1 MQTMRLTATGGL
13 VALALAAAGCAS
25 ATTARNH
32 AVPKLHI
39 GQGTAAALMA
49 PSMAGVSGG
58 QYVLAGDLPTQP
70 THARVWRWP
79 AGQAVGRSDAAR
91 LAAALAITGT
101 PQRHA
106 HGWVVAGPTGEV
118 HVRDGGSESWTYARA
133 DLESCPPY
141 MIDVDSNQ
149 SVGSGCAMAVPT
161 VGVAPGPPSATAAGG
176 TASGGTVS
184 APPPPPPP
192 SPGPNNAATVAAA
205 HDLLAGLGISGS
217 QHVQQ
222 GGPGVS
228 TLSVSPTLDSLQ
240 TQGLEISV
248 DVDSRGIRSG
258 TGFLSLPK
266 AGDDYPLRTAKSA
279 FDDLANLPR
288 PMIAQYCPA
297 GPAPASC
304 PPPKPMQVTGATL
317 GLALRMDDAS
327 PVLVPAWFFTVAGSS
342 QPLAVVAVDAGYID
356 EGRLPIDGGGVPGG
370 APGGVP
376 VQSTPSM
383 SPVMRPPVE
392 SSPTLP
398 ANSAPA
404 AVPPVSPAVSAQ

>member
-1 MQTMRLTATGGL
+1 MQTMRLTAAGGL

-32 AVPKLHI
+32 AAPKLHI
-39 GQGTAAALMA
+39 GHGTAAALIA
-49 PSMAGVSGG
+49 PAMGGVSAG

-79 AGQAVGRSDAAR
+79 AGQAVGRGDVAR
-91 LAAALAITGT
+91 LAAALGITGT

-106 HGWVVAGPTGEV
+106 HGWVVTGPAGEV

-133 DLESCPPY
+133 DLENCPPY

-149 SVGSGCAMAVPT
+149 NVGSGCAMAMPT
-161 VGVAPGPPSATAAGG
+161 VAVAP
-176 TASGGTVS
+176 ASPGSTVS

-192 SPGPNNAATVAAA
+192 SPGPDDAATVAAA

-217 QHVQQ
+217 QHVLP

-228 TLSVSPTLDSLQ
+228 TLSVSPTLASLP
-240 TQGLEISV
+240 TEGLEISV
-248 DVDSRGIRSG
+248 DVDARGIRSG
-258 TGFLSLPK
+258 TGFLAFPK
-266 AGDDYPLRTAKSA
+266 ASDDYPLRTAKSA
-279 FDDLANLPR
+279 FDDLAKLPR

-317 GLALRMDDAS
+317 GLALRMDDSS
-327 PVLVPAWFFTVAGSS
+327 PVLVPAWFFAVAGSS
-342 QPLAVVAVDAGYID
+342 QPIAIVAVDPGYID

-370 APGGVP
+370 APEGVPGGVP
-376 VQSTPSM
+376 VQITPVQSSPSR
-383 SPVMRPPVE
+383 SPVMRPPAE

-398 ANSAPA
+398 ANGAPS